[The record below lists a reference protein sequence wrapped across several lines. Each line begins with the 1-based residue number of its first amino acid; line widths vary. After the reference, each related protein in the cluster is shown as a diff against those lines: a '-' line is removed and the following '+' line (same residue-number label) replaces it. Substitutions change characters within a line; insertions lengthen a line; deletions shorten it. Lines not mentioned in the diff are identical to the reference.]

1 MEIWKCRDRELDMGS
16 GPLIMG
22 ILNVTPDSFSDGCRF
37 RDPDSAVRH
46 GLELVEAG
54 AAIVDVGGEST
65 RPGSRRV
72 PVDEEMRRVLPVIRG
87 LAAQSDCVISVDT
100 MKSEVARSA
109 LDAGAD
115 IVNDISAGRWDPEM
129 LGVVSAL
136 GAGMVLM
143 HMQGEPQTMQRN
155 PEYRDVVTE
164 VRDFLAARL
173 EACVE
178 AGISKESVAV
188 DPGIGFGKNLEHNLE
203 LLAGVLRLKELG
215 RPVVIGA
222 SRKSFIGLVTGKAV
236 GERLAGSLAVAAYC
250 TLRGVDILRVHD
262 VPETRD
268 VVRLIQELRKREET
282 R

>member
-1 MEIWKCRDRELDMGS
+1 
-16 GPLIMG
+16 
-22 ILNVTPDSFSDGCRF
+22 
-37 RDPDSAVRH
+37 
-46 GLELVEAG
+46 
-54 AAIVDVGGEST
+54 
-65 RPGSRRV
+65 
-72 PVDEEMRRVLPVIRG
+72 
-87 LAAQSDCVISVDT
+87 
-100 MKSEVARSA
+100 
-109 LDAGAD
+109 
-115 IVNDISAGRWDPEM
+115 
-129 LGVVSAL
+129 
-136 GAGMVLM
+136 
-143 HMQGEPQTMQRN
+143 MQRN